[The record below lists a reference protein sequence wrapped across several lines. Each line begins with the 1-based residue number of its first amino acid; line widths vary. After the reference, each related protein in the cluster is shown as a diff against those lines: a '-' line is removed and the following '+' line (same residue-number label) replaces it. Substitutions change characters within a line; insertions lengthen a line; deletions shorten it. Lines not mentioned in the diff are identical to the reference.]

1 MASYGWYPDIGEK
14 YDFDGKP
21 NKALL
26 LTSYIKY
33 FLARLQS
40 MFVYEGL
47 PDSIPQKWLENY
59 LLTKGTVT
67 WLRNGP
73 DGDLV
78 VTFGG
83 LGGKPDEYYIPTE
96 VIIANPFLKEGVN
109 GTYIRDKEV
118 VVMYNDTYAQG
129 LIPMLRKWCSMLVEA
144 EIGLNMNA
152 IMSRGSL
159 IMTAVDDKTRDS
171 AELWLKRLR
180 EGQLGIIGESPFL
193 VGNQDSS
200 LSVNNIG
207 NTATT
212 LTDLIEYTQY
222 IKSCLYNEL
231 GLQSNYNM
239 KREAINSNE
248 SQLNEDQLHPL
259 IDDMLR
265 ERQIGLEKVNAM
277 FGTNITVRFNSA
289 WEINEREEEAAIAE
303 MEANAEAVEAQADMT
318 EQTAEEG
325 PVDDLSTEDKEKT
338 EEEVNT
344 EVAESEETEDEETV
358 TEEEQVEVTIS
369 DNAIEEIAEKV
380 AEKLEEDKEDEDAE

>member
-1 MASYGWYPDIGEK
+1 
-14 YDFDGKP
+14 
-21 NKALL
+21 
-26 LTSYIKY
+26 
-33 FLARLQS
+33 
-40 MFVYEGL
+40 
-47 PDSIPQKWLENY
+47 
-59 LLTKGTVT
+59 
-67 WLRNGP
+67 
-73 DGDLV
+73 
-78 VTFGG
+78 
-83 LGGKPDEYYIPTE
+83 
-96 VIIANPFLKEGVN
+96 
-109 GTYIRDKEV
+109 
-118 VVMYNDTYAQG
+118 
-129 LIPMLRKWCSMLVEA
+129 
-144 EIGLNMNA
+144 
-152 IMSRGSL
+152 
-159 IMTAVDDKTRDS
+159 MTAVDDKTKES

-200 LSVNNIG
+200 LTVNNIG

-289 WEINEREEEAAIAE
+289 WEINEREEEAAIEE
-303 MEANAEAVEAQADMT
+303 MEANAEAVEAQAEMT
-318 EQTAEEG
+318 EQAAEEG
-325 PVDDLSTEDKEKT
+325 PAYDLSTEDKEKT

-344 EVAESEETEDEETV
+344 EVAESEETEAEETV

>member
-26 LTSYIKY
+26 LSSYIKY

-40 MFVYEGL
+40 MFIYEGL

-67 WLRNGP
+67 WLRNGL

-159 IMTAVDDKTRDS
+159 IMTAVDDKTKES

-289 WEINEREEEAAIAE
+289 WEINEREEEAAIEE

-318 EQTAEEG
+318 EQAAEEG
-325 PVDDLSTEDKEKT
+325 PVEDLSTEDKEKT
-338 EEEVNT
+338 EET
-344 EVAESEETEDEETV
+344 ETEETV

>member
-26 LTSYIKY
+26 LSSYIKY

-129 LIPMLRKWCSMLVEA
+129 LIPMLRKWCGMLVEA

-159 IMTAVDDKTRDS
+159 IMTAVDDKTKES

-289 WEINEREEEAAIAE
+289 WEMNEREEEAAIAE
-303 MEANAEAVEAQADMT
+303 IEANAEAVEAQADMT
-318 EQTAEEG
+318 EQAAEEG
-325 PVDDLSTEDKEKT
+325 PVEDTT

-344 EVAESEETEDEETV
+344 EVAESEETETEETV

>member
-1 MASYGWYPDIGEK
+1 MALYWYHPDIGEK

-26 LTSYIKY
+26 LSSYIKY

-67 WLRNGP
+67 WLMNG
-73 DGDLV
+73 DELV

-96 VIIANPFLKEGVN
+96 VVIANPFLKKGVN

-129 LIPMLRKWCSMLVEA
+129 LMPMLRKWCGMLVEA

-159 IMTAVDDKTRDS
+159 IMTAVDDKTKES

-277 FGTNITVRFNSA
+277 FGTNISVRFNSA
-289 WEINEREEEAAIAE
+289 WEINEREEEAAIEE
-303 MEANAEAVEAQADMT
+303 MEANAEAVEAESEMIT
-318 EQTAEEG
+318 EA
-325 PVDDLSTEDKEKT
+325 PVQNGDETVQNGS

-344 EVAESEETEDEETV
+344 EVAESEETESEETAV
-358 TEEEQVEVTIS
+358 EEEQVEVTIS
-369 DNAIEEIAEKV
+369 ENAIEEIAEKV

>member
-159 IMTAVDDKTRDS
+159 IMTAVDDKTKES

-318 EQTAEEG
+318 DQAAEEG
-325 PVDDLSTEDKEKT
+325 PVDKLSAEDKEKT

-344 EVAESEETEDEETV
+344 EVAESEETETEQTL

-380 AEKLEEDKEDEDAE
+380 AEKLEEDKEDENAE

>member
-1 MASYGWYPDIGEK
+1 MALYWYPDIGEK

-26 LTSYIKY
+26 LSSYIKY

-67 WLRNGP
+67 WLKNG
-73 DGDLV
+73 DDLV

-96 VIIANPFLKEGVN
+96 VVIANPFLKEGVN

-129 LIPMLRKWCSMLVEA
+129 LMPMLRKWCGMLVEA

-159 IMTAVDDKTRDS
+159 ILTAVDDKTRDS

-200 LSVNNIG
+200 LTVNNIG

-222 IKSCLYNEL
+222 IKSCLYNEI
-231 GLQSNYNM
+231 GIQSNYNM
-239 KREAINSNE
+239 KHEAINSNE

-277 FGTNITVRFNSA
+277 FGTNITVHFNSA
-289 WEINEREEEAAIAE
+289 WEMNEREEEAAIAE
-303 MEANAEAVEAQADMT
+303 IEANAEAVEAQADMT
-318 EQTAEEG
+318 EQAAEEG
-325 PVDDLSTEDKEKT
+325 PVEEEKT
-338 EEEVNT
+338 EEEVKT
-344 EVAESEETEDEETV
+344 EVDESEETEVEETV

>member
-26 LTSYIKY
+26 LSSYIKY

-67 WLRNGP
+67 WLMNG
-73 DGDLV
+73 DQLV

-96 VIIANPFLKEGVN
+96 VVIANPFLKEGVN

-129 LIPMLRKWCSMLVEA
+129 LIPMLRKWCGMLVEA

-159 IMTAVDDKTRDS
+159 IMTAVDDKTKES

-200 LSVNNIG
+200 LTVNNIG

-277 FGTNITVRFNSA
+277 FGTSITVRFNSA
-289 WEINEREEEAAIAE
+289 WEINEREEEAAIEE
-303 MEANAEAVEAQADMT
+303 MEANADAVEAQADMT

-325 PVDDLSTEDKEKT
+325 PVEDLSTEDKEKT

-344 EVAESEETEDEETV
+344 EVAESEENETEETV

>member
-1 MASYGWYPDIGEK
+1 MALYWYPDIGEK

-26 LTSYIKY
+26 LSSYIKY

-96 VIIANPFLKEGVN
+96 VIIANPYLKKGVN
-109 GTYIRDKEV
+109 RTYIRDKEV

-129 LIPMLRKWCSMLVEA
+129 LIPMLRKWCGMLVEA

-159 IMTAVDDKTRDS
+159 ILTAVDDKTKES

-200 LSVNNIG
+200 LTVNNIG

-289 WEINEREEEAAIAE
+289 WEINEREEEAAIEE

-318 EQTAEEG
+318 EQAAEEG
-325 PVDDLSTEDKEKT
+325 PVEELSTEDKEKT

-344 EVAESEETEDEETV
+344 EVAESEETETEKTL

-369 DNAIEEIAEKV
+369 ENAIEEIAEKV

>member
-1 MASYGWYPDIGEK
+1 MALYWYPDIGEK

-26 LTSYIKY
+26 LSSYIKY

-67 WLRNGP
+67 WLMNG
-73 DGDLV
+73 DQLV

-96 VIIANPFLKEGVN
+96 VVIANPFLKEGVN

-129 LIPMLRKWCSMLVEA
+129 LMPMLRKWCSMLVEA

-159 IMTAVDDKTRDS
+159 ILTAVDDKTKES

-200 LSVNNIG
+200 LTVNNIG

-289 WEINEREEEAAIAE
+289 WEINEREEEAAIEE
-303 MEANAEAVEAQADMT
+303 MEANADVVEAESKMIT
-318 EQTAEEG
+318 ET
-325 PVDDLSTEDKEKT
+325 PVQNGDETVQNGS

-344 EVAESEETEDEETV
+344 EVDESEETEAEEAV

-369 DNAIEEIAEKV
+369 ENAIEEIAEKV

>member
-26 LTSYIKY
+26 LSSYIKY

-129 LIPMLRKWCSMLVEA
+129 LIPMLRKWCGMLVEA

-159 IMTAVDDKTRDS
+159 IMTAVDDKTKES

-318 EQTAEEG
+318 EQAAEEG
-325 PVDDLSTEDKEKT
+325 PVEDTT

-344 EVAESEETEDEETV
+344 EVAESEETETEETV

>member
-1 MASYGWYPDIGEK
+1 MALYWYPDIGEK

-26 LTSYIKY
+26 LSSYIKY

-67 WLRNGP
+67 WLMNG
-73 DGDLV
+73 DQLV

-96 VIIANPFLKEGVN
+96 VVIANPFLKEGVN

-129 LIPMLRKWCSMLVEA
+129 LMPMLRKWCSMLVEA

-159 IMTAVDDKTRDS
+159 IMTAVDDKTKES

-303 MEANAEAVEAQADMT
+303 MEANAEAVEAESEMIT
-318 EQTAEEG
+318 EA
-325 PVDDLSTEDKEKT
+325 PVQNGDETVQNGS

-344 EVAESEETEDEETV
+344 EVAESEETEAEETV

>member
-1 MASYGWYPDIGEK
+1 MALYWYPDIGEK

-26 LTSYIKY
+26 LSSYIKY

-129 LIPMLRKWCSMLVEA
+129 LMPLLRKWCGMLVEA

-159 IMTAVDDKTRDS
+159 IMTAVDDKTKES

-200 LSVNNIG
+200 LTVNNIG

-289 WEINEREEEAAIAE
+289 WEINEREEEAAIEE
-303 MEANAEAVEAQADMT
+303 MEANAEAVEAESEMIT
-318 EQTAEEG
+318 EA
-325 PVDDLSTEDKEKT
+325 PVQNGDGTVQNGS

-344 EVAESEETEDEETV
+344 EVAESEETETEKTL

-369 DNAIEEIAEKV
+369 ENAIEEIAEKV

>member
-1 MASYGWYPDIGEK
+1 MALYWYPDIGEK

-26 LTSYIKY
+26 LSSYIKY

-96 VIIANPFLKEGVN
+96 VVIANPFLKKGVN

-129 LIPMLRKWCSMLVEA
+129 LMPMLRKWCGMLVEA

-200 LSVNNIG
+200 LTVNNIG

-277 FGTNITVRFNSA
+277 FGTNITVHFNSA
-289 WEINEREEEAAIAE
+289 WEMNEREEEAAIAE
-303 MEANAEAVEAQADMT
+303 IEANAEAVEAQADMT
-318 EQTAEEG
+318 EQAAEEG
-325 PVDDLSTEDKEKT
+325 PVEEEKT

-344 EVAESEETEDEETV
+344 EVDESEETEVEETAA
-358 TEEEQVEVTIS
+358 EEEQVEVTIS

>member
-1 MASYGWYPDIGEK
+1 MALYWYPDIGEK

-26 LTSYIKY
+26 LSSYIKY

-96 VIIANPFLKEGVN
+96 VIIANPYLKKGVN
-109 GTYIRDKEV
+109 RTYIRDKEV

-129 LIPMLRKWCSMLVEA
+129 LIPMLRKWCGMLVEA

-159 IMTAVDDKTRDS
+159 ILTAVDDKTKES

-193 VGNQDSS
+193 VANQDSS
-200 LSVNNIG
+200 LTVNNIG

-289 WEINEREEEAAIAE
+289 WEINEREEEAAIEE

-318 EQTAEEG
+318 EQAAEEG
-325 PVDDLSTEDKEKT
+325 PVEELSTEDKEKT

-344 EVAESEETEDEETV
+344 EVAESEETETEETV

-369 DNAIEEIAEKV
+369 ENAIEEIAEKV

>member
-1 MASYGWYPDIGEK
+1 MALYWYPDIGEK

-26 LTSYIKY
+26 LSSYIKY

-96 VIIANPFLKEGVN
+96 VVIANPFLKEGVN

-159 IMTAVDDKTRDS
+159 IMTAVDDKTRES

-303 MEANAEAVEAQADMT
+303 MEANAEAVEAESEMIT
-318 EQTAEEG
+318 EA
-325 PVDDLSTEDKEKT
+325 PVQNGGETVQNGS

-344 EVAESEETEDEETV
+344 EVAESEETEAEQTL

>member
-96 VIIANPFLKEGVN
+96 VVIANPFLKEGVN

-159 IMTAVDDKTRDS
+159 IMTAVDDKTRES

-318 EQTAEEG
+318 EQAAEEG
-325 PVDDLSTEDKEKT
+325 PVEEKT

-344 EVAESEETEDEETV
+344 EVAESEETEAEETL

>member
-129 LIPMLRKWCSMLVEA
+129 LIPMLRKWCGMLVEA

>member
-1 MASYGWYPDIGEK
+1 MALYWYPDIGEK

-26 LTSYIKY
+26 LSSYIKY

-67 WLRNGP
+67 WLMNG
-73 DGDLV
+73 DQLV

-96 VIIANPFLKEGVN
+96 VVIANPFLKEGVN

-129 LIPMLRKWCSMLVEA
+129 LMPLLRKWCGMLVEA

-159 IMTAVDDKTRDS
+159 IMTAVDDKTKES

-200 LSVNNIG
+200 LTVNNIG

-289 WEINEREEEAAIAE
+289 WEINEREEEAAIEE
-303 MEANAEAVEAQADMT
+303 MEANAEAVEAESEMIT
-318 EQTAEEG
+318 EA
-325 PVDDLSTEDKEKT
+325 PVQNGDETVQNGS

-344 EVAESEETEDEETV
+344 EVDESEETEAEETAA
-358 TEEEQVEVTIS
+358 EEEQVEVTIS
-369 DNAIEEIAEKV
+369 ENAIEEIAEKV